1 MKNLQEQMFHELE
14 TKSDLADAH
23 SYAKT
28 YIDNVFNR
36 NVYPS
41 KEALDNLA
49 HFEEELPK
57 QRGSSAQILEKL
69 NTQGGPATVAT
80 LGGRYFGFVNGS
92 SLPITLAAKSLSTV
106 WDQAPAMQVLS
117 PIGSKLES
125 VVEQW
130 LRQLLDLANNTAAG
144 FVSGTSLAN
153 FCGLAAGRFHQLEKL
168 GWNVNENGFNGSP
181 KLRIIT
187 GDQAHSTVIKAI
199 SLLGFGYKNIEWV
212 PTDDQGRIIP
222 SEIPELD
229 DSSILILQAGNV
241 NTGSF
246 DNFETICRV
255 AAEKGAWIHID
266 GAFGLWARAIQNL
279 SYLTKGM
286 EHAHSWAVDAHKTL
300 NTPYDSGIILC
311 KHPEALKSALHMT
324 GSYIV
329 KGEERDGMFYTPEMS
344 RRARIIELWAALK
357 YLGKEGVS
365 ELVETMHH
373 RATQFK
379 NEIQKVDGFEVL
391 NDVVFNQVLV
401 QCETDELTQTTLFN
415 IQQDRVCWVGGSQWK
430 NRKVIRVSI
439 CSWATTEQDILKSV
453 ASFKQSLSK
462 AKKQLS

>member
-1 MKNLQEQMFHELE
+1 MKNLQQQMFHELE
-14 TKSDLADAH
+14 TKSDLENAH
-23 SYAKT
+23 SYAKA
-28 YIDNVFNR
+28 YIDNVFDR

-41 KEALDNLA
+41 EEALSNLVN
-49 HFEEELPK
+49 FEEDMPAQKGTSEAVLEL
-57 QRGSSAQILEKL
+57 L

-92 SLPITLAAKSLSTV
+92 SLPITLAAKTLSTV

-125 VVEQW
+125 VVENW
-130 LRQLLDLANNTAAG
+130 SRQLFGLPKQTVAG

-153 FCGLAAGRFHQLEKL
+153 FCGLAAGRFHQLNKQN
-168 GWNVNENGFNGSP
+168 WNVNEQGLNGSP

-187 GDQAHSTVIKAI
+187 GRQAHSTVIKAI

-212 PTDDQGRIIP
+212 DTDNQGRIIP
-222 SEIPELD
+222 SQIPKLD
-229 DSSILILQAGNV
+229 DSCILILQAGNV

-246 DNFETICRV
+246 DDFDTICKT
-255 AAEKGAWIHID
+255 AAENGAWVHID
-266 GAFGLWARAIQNL
+266 GAFGLWSRATKHL
-279 SYLTKGM
+279 THLTKGM
-286 EHAHSWAVDAHKTL
+286 ENADSWAVDAHKTL

-324 GSYIV
+324 GSYII
-329 KGEERDGMFYTPEMS
+329 KGTERDGMYFTPEMS

-357 YLGKEGVS
+357 YLGKEGVN

-373 RATQFK
+373 RAVQFK
-379 NEIQKVDGFEVL
+379 NEILKEGGFKLL
-391 NDVVFNQVLV
+391 NDVVFNQVLL
-401 QCETDELTQTTLFN
+401 QCETDELTQSTLLN
-415 IQQDRVCWVGGSQWK
+415 IQQDRECWVGGSQWE
-430 NRKVIRVSI
+430 NRKAIRVSI
-439 CSWATTEQDILKSV
+439 CSWATTEQDVSRSV
-453 ASFKQSLSK
+453 ASFKQSLAK